1 MGTSD
6 DRDSSGD
13 ERLSLRVVH
22 AIAEY
27 EETDPTEIRPV
38 LYDIIDPDALD
49 SLFED
54 TQNGTARASGH
65 VAFGYGRHEVT
76 VYSDGRIELVE
87 KEFPESVAST
97 KSTSNDS

>member
-13 ERLSLRVVH
+13 ERLSLRVVR

-49 SLFED
+49 SLFEE
-54 TQNGTARASGH
+54 TQNGNARARGH
-65 VAFGYGRHEVT
+65 VAFDYGRREVI
-76 VYSDGRIELVE
+76 VYSDGRVELVE
-87 KEFPESVAST
+87 QESSDSVTST
-97 KSTSNDS
+97 RSTSNDG